1 MCHRIYGAS
10 KLDYDVLMPERT
22 FNELQKGL
30 EMAREAPLAV
40 VSFEDS
46 KSQLQAILKRYPRF
60 FQVSKL
66 NPGSKSKGR
75 SSVKYITLND
85 TSAQLG
91 VWYKED
97 PILRLRTI
105 FARTELCA
113 EANESEKGITFPS
126 PIYVWLGQV
135 VLVPINK

>member
-97 PILRLRTI
+97 PIFLDSGSEPYSLEQNFVQKLMKAKKGLLFLRLSM
-105 FARTELCA
+105 FGWA
-113 EANESEKGITFPS
+113 K
-126 PIYVWLGQV
+126 
-135 VLVPINK
+135 